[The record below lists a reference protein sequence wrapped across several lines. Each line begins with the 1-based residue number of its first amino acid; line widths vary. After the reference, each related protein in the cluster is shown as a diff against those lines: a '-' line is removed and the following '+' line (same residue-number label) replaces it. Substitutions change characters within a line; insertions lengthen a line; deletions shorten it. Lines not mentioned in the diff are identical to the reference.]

1 MIVRRRLPAPVDA
14 DLGAL
19 GRGTAVALVVGG
31 GAALVANAV
40 DAVTDEGSALA
51 LVLLLITLAGLGAG
65 GWVAARTSRRAPLTH
80 GAAAALAAVAV
91 LLVVNVIRRAVG
103 GDSVDAAYLLV
114 WLPLALACGL
124 AGGVAALRSSRPP
137 RGWRP

>member
-1 MIVRRRLPAPVDA
+1 MIARRRLPGAVDA

-31 GAALVANAV
+31 GAALLANAL
-40 DAVTDEGSALA
+40 DAVTDDGAALA
-51 LVLLLITLAGLGAG
+51 LVLLLVTLAGLGAG
-65 GWVAARTSRRAPLTH
+65 GWVAARASRRAPLTH
-80 GAAAALAAVAV
+80 GAGAALAAVAV
-91 LLVVNVIRRAVG
+91 LLVVNVVRRAVG

-124 AGGVAALRSSRPP
+124 AGAVAALRSPRLP
-137 RGWRP
+137 RGPRP